1 MSKKVKERLSRMR
14 IETTAEERAE
24 IDRLITERTGEKDC
38 DAAVQKL
45 SDEEFR
51 QIVEEAKKRIRERKK
66 IVYAYY

>member
-1 MSKKVKERLSRMR
+1 MSIKVKERLLRMR

-24 IDRLITERTGEKDC
+24 IDRLIVERTGEKDC

-66 IVYAYY
+66 IVYAYC

>member
-1 MSKKVKERLSRMR
+1 MSKKVKERLLRMR

-38 DAAVQKL
+38 DTAVQKL

>member
-1 MSKKVKERLSRMR
+1 MSKKVKERLLRMR

-24 IDRLITERTGEKDC
+24 IDRLIAERTGEKDC
-38 DAAVQKL
+38 DVAVQKL